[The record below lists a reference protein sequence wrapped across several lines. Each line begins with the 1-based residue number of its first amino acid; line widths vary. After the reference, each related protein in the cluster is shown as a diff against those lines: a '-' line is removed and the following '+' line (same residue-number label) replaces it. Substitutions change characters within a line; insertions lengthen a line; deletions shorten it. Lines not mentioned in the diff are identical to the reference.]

1 MGRKDIEVAT
11 NLSKALSFVQSV
23 FSEPSR
29 SLMAGDHI
37 KLISKVVR
45 KLVVPIA
52 SRIMGFERSLSKM
65 PNAIHPDTSSPT
77 RFEIPLQGMVF
88 IGDGIVPI
96 STLARRGREM
106 SPRVVVSMMK
116 NMRESVSSVSQN
128 AQSPKTVV
136 DDQFLRQ
143 IVEFA
148 NHLGVNPIGFT
159 KLPRNLI
166 FKSMAVA
173 YDNAIVLAMEMD
185 EDKIAAAPSPETMVM
200 IMNTYNDL
208 GIAANKIAQF
218 LRTKGYGAQ
227 AGHPLGGILLYPP
240 LAQMAGIGWYGR
252 HGMIITPEF
261 GSRVRLAAVVTSI
274 QNLPFNQTNEHSWIA
289 DYCDACN
296 KCVRYCPTGA
306 ILKEPVE
313 HPDGRKTQIIS
324 KKCFPYFMENYGCT
338 VCIRVCP
345 FSKKSY
351 SEIKDSFLG

>member
-1 MGRKDIEVAT
+1 MSGGHA
-11 NLSKALSFVQSV
+11 
-23 FSEPSR
+23 
-29 SLMAGDHI
+29 
-37 KLISKVVR
+37 KLISKIVR
-45 KLVVPIA
+45 KLVVPLA
-52 SRIMGFERSLSKM
+52 SRIMGFERSLSKI
-65 PNAIHPDTSSPT
+65 PNAIHPDSSSPT

-88 IGDGIVPI
+88 IGDGIVPM
-96 STLARRGREM
+96 SSLARRGREM
-106 SPRVVVSMMK
+106 SPRVMISMMK
-116 NMRESVSSVSQN
+116 NMRESVTSVSSN

-136 DDQFLRQ
+136 DDRFLQQ
-143 IVEFA
+143 IVKYA

-166 FKSMAVA
+166 FKSMAAA

-218 LRTKGYGAQ
+218 LRANGYGAH

-240 LAQMAGIGWYGR
+240 LAQKAGIGWYGR

-274 QNLPFNQTNEHSWIA
+274 QNLPFSQNNEHSWIA
-289 DYCDACN
+289 DFCDACN
-296 KCVRYCPTGA
+296 KCVRYCPMSA
-306 ILKEPVE
+306 ILEKPKE
-313 HPDGRKTQIIS
+313 HSDGRKTQIIS

-351 SEIKDSFLG
+351 PEIKGSFLG